1 LRIASGIAGR
11 VSALAL
17 GWWACAVIAVLPSN
31 AALAPFLG
39 TVGAVPAPPWTYA
52 SLPEQ
57 KLARTRITID
67 SDKGSTV
74 LRVEAIASYGNLIH
88 RIDRAGDGVL
98 TWRWKVERPLRSSDL
113 RSREGDDVALKV
125 CALYAMPRQAV
136 PFVERQLLRLAELRT
151 GESLPAATLCYVWDL
166 NWPEGTLLANV
177 YSRRVRYITL
187 GQPGSL
193 WQTVRRDLGAD
204 FLRAFGEESGSVPQ
218 LQAIAVG
225 ADADNTG
232 GSSLGFIADL
242 QLSDAIRR

>member
-1 LRIASGIAGR
+1 LTIAAGLAGW
-11 VSALAL
+11 SCALAM
-17 GWWACAVIAVLPSN
+17 GCWACTVIAVTPSN

-39 TVGAVPAPPWTYA
+39 TAGAVPSPPWTYA

-57 KLARTRITID
+57 KFPRTRITID

-74 LRVEAIASYGNLIH
+74 LRVEAVASYGNLLH
-88 RIDRAGDGVL
+88 RLDRAGDGVL
-98 TWRWKVERPLRSSDL
+98 TWRWKVERPLRSPDL
-113 RSREGDDVALKV
+113 RSRQGDDVALKV

-151 GESLPAATLCYVWDL
+151 GESLPAATLCYVWDP
-166 NWPEGTLLANV
+166 NWPAETLLANA

-187 GQPGSL
+187 GLPGQL
-193 WQTVRRDLGAD
+193 WQTVRRDLAAD
-204 FLRAFGEESGSVPQ
+204 FLRAFGGESTSVPM

-242 QLSDAIRR
+242 QLYDAIPQ